1 MNFSKINRTVNKSIL
16 SGNEKDTNQSY
27 IKARPRDAA
36 SLSSFDW
43 DSGTS
48 HAEFSVTPI

>member
-1 MNFSKINRTVNKSIL
+1 MKTNRTINKSIL
-16 SGNEKDTNQSY
+16 SGKEKDTYQSY
-27 IKARPRDAA
+27 IKARPRDVA